1 VDAIEQQG
9 ARRWPAARAEG
20 ASGFALRLTGD
31 PATEPSSDERR
42 AKISDLA
49 EIQVLV
55 PYCCTGMVSMESC
68 ENFACDYIRR
78 FPLRFLWSEIEQ
90 QKFSDHTEI

>member
-1 VDAIEQQG
+1 MRG
-9 ARRWPAARAEG
+9 
-20 ASGFALRLTGD
+20 
-31 PATEPSSDERR
+31 
-42 AKISDLA
+42 LA
-49 EIQVLV
+49 EIQVLL
-55 PYCCTGMVSMESC
+55 YGSTSTCMVSMESC